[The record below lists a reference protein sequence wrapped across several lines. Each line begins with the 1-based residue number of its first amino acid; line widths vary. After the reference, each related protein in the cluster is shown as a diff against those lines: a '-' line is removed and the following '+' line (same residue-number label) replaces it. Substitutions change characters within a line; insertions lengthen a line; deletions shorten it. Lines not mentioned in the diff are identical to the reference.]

1 MGHLGRIAALLALS
15 MSLAACKE
23 EKPDNPLK
31 VPPTTKTAKTYEEYK
46 EAKKIEDKLTPQ
58 QKCTRELAS
67 DRVAVESCKKESPLK
82 DCGEAALKKKWGETK
97 AEQLDV
103 CRKKRAY

>member
-1 MGHLGRIAALLALS
+1 MLALS

-23 EKPDNPLK
+23 EKPDNTFR

-46 EAKKIEDKLTPQ
+46 EAKAIEDKLTPQ
-58 QKCTRELAS
+58 QKCTRELVS
-67 DRVAVESCKKESPLK
+67 DRSDVRTCKEKSPLK
-82 DCGEAALKKKWGETK
+82 DCGEAALKKKWGETE